1 MCVCMW
7 MWVCVCV
14 CACVC
19 VCVCVSVSVFAGVH
33 ALAWARMCS
42 SGWWNDLWC
51 RVARVRVT
59 SEGFSLSFILLL
71 MWNDFTWGKIY
82 NVGETFQ
89 REGSSGAASVLYT
102 YRTNRLDYDSC
113 FKTLLSIWG
122 QGSVSNQGL
131 VGSIVNMFWIN
142 WIIVQFYRYTH
153 LVNRHGLHSRASC
166 TSLDY

>member
-19 VCVCVSVSVFAGVH
+19 VCVCVSVCVFAGVH

-113 FKTLLSIWG
+113 FKTSFVSDHKSKRKYTGVQRRSCSLCFVGLQLDVCI
-122 QGSVSNQGL
+122 GSHTFTTWRRREPPPL
-131 VGSIVNMFWIN
+131 P
-142 WIIVQFYRYTH
+142 
-153 LVNRHGLHSRASC
+153 
-166 TSLDY
+166 